1 MASYEEILESCTD
14 RMQSSLNNFSDNLK
28 KIRTGRANPAMLDG
42 IMVDYYGNMT
52 PLNQCCSITVED
64 SKTLSLSPWDKGLV
78 QEIDKAIQ
86 KSDLGINPTVAGDVI
101 RIIMPPLTEESRIDL
116 TKKAKAEAENGR
128 IAIRNVRRDALTAM
142 KNLEKEGEL
151 TKDDISDSEKDIFI
165 FALYPSEL
173 NNKLNLSILCSLP
186 DTVPLIPSSDNIMVP
201 FIPSSLQLAN
211 KIF

>member
-1 MASYEEILESCTD
+1 MDKYQEILDSCD
-14 RMQSSLNNFSDNLK
+14 ERMNSSLSNFGDNLK

-64 SKTLSLSPWDKGLV
+64 SKTLNLSPWDKSLV

-86 KSDLGINPTVAGDVI
+86 KSDLGINPNVSGDVI

-128 IAIRNVRRDALTAM
+128 IAIRNIRRDALTSM
-142 KNLEKEGEL
+142 KALEKDGEL
-151 TKDDISDSEKDIFI
+151 TEDDISDSEKDIQNI
-165 FALYPSEL
+165 TSKYI
-173 NNKLNLSILCSLP
+173 KLV
-186 DTVPLIPSSDNIMVP
+186 DD
-201 FIPSSLQLAN
+201 FLAA
-211 KIF
+211 KEKDLLTI

>member
-1 MASYEEILESCTD
+1 MENNQEIIENAELNMMASVNHLETE
-14 RMQSSLNNFSDNLK
+14 LA
-28 KIRTGRANPAMLDG
+28 KIRAGKANPIMLKG
-42 IMVDYYGNMT
+42 VSVEYYGNMT

-64 SKTLSLSPWDKGLV
+64 SKTLSLSPRDKGLV
-78 QEIDKAIQ
+78 QEIDRAIQ

-151 TKDDISDSEKDIFI
+151 TKDDISDSEKDIQDITTKFI
-165 FALYPSEL
+165 
-173 NNKLNLSILCSLP
+173 
-186 DTVPLIPSSDNIMVP
+186 DQVD
-201 FIPSSLQLAN
+201 SSLASKEKDLLT
-211 KIF
+211 I

>member
-1 MASYEEILESCTD
+1 
-14 RMQSSLNNFSDNLK
+14 MQSSLNNFSDNLK

-116 TKKAKAEAENGR
+116 TKKAKAVKLKNGR
-128 IAIRNVRRDALTAM
+128 DCNQECSKRCLTAM
-142 KNLEKEGEL
+142 KNLVKRR
-151 TKDDISDSEKDIFI
+151 
-165 FALYPSEL
+165 
-173 NNKLNLSILCSLP
+173 
-186 DTVPLIPSSDNIMVP
+186 SS
-201 FIPSSLQLAN
+201 
-211 KIF
+211 